1 MKRGYQ
7 LDIRNSNHM
16 VYVGAD
22 HRGFVLKGE
31 LIDFLKKQGYQ
42 VKDVGTSSEEPV
54 DYPEIAETVGKKVA
68 EDPNNRG
75 VLLCGSG
82 AGVCIAANK
91 IRGVRA
97 AQAWDPEVARLARN
111 DDNINVV
118 CLGADRISAD
128 DAKLIVKKFLS
139 TSFGGAER
147 FTRRIKQITELEGKK

>member
-1 MKRGYQ
+1 
-7 LDIRNSNHM
+7 M

-42 VKDVGTSSEEPV
+42 VKDLGTHSEEPV
-54 DYPEIAETVGKKVA
+54 DYPETAKIVGEKVG

-75 VLLCGSG
+75 ILLCGSG

-91 IRGVRA
+91 IRGIRA
-97 AQAWDPEVARLARN
+97 AQAWDPEVARAARN
-111 DDNINVV
+111 DDNINVL
-118 CLGADRISAD
+118 CLGADRISTD
-128 DAKLIVKKFLS
+128 EAKPIIQKFLS

-147 FTRRIKQITELEGKK
+147 FNRRLKQITELESKNKE

>member
-1 MKRGYQ
+1 
-7 LDIRNSNHM
+7 M

-22 HRGFVLKGE
+22 HRGFVLN
-31 LIDFLKKQGYQ
+31 
-42 VKDVGTSSEEPV
+42 
-54 DYPEIAETVGKKVA
+54 

-128 DAKLIVKKFLS
+128 DAKPIVKKFLS